1 MTTAITQ
8 QALAQAAEQGE
19 GIAHLLPHQTH
30 TLHLLG
36 VPASAIAS
44 PLTPEQETALAHVH
58 GLNVE
63 EFKRACPTPEAMIEA
78 AYDERHPPY
87 LRLPV
92 QHKLAEGMRHCFPDL
107 KPAGV
112 DSQGRG
118 VYRLS
123 DLANALGASED
134 ELHDLAEQHGMQ
146 NTLNDSDVTP
156 IH

>member
-8 QALAQAAEQGE
+8 QALTQAVEQGE
-19 GIAHLLPHQTH
+19 GIAHLLPHQAH

-36 VPASAIAS
+36 VAASAIAS

-58 GLNVE
+58 RLNVE
-63 EFKRACPTPEAMIEA
+63 EFKRACPTPEAMIQA

-92 QHKLAEGMRHCFPDL
+92 QHDLAEGLHHCFPDL

-112 DSQGRG
+112 DSKGRG

-123 DLANALGASED
+123 DLAQALGTSED
-134 ELHDLAEQHGMQ
+134 ELHGMAEQHKMQ
-146 NTLNDSDVTP
+146 NTIDASDVNP